1 MNDLKC
7 VFSIYPNLQGI
18 RKNGTFKNYYSY
30 IEMNTYDI
38 NCLIKNIILFINV
51 KEDNLKYSNKKIP
64 HKRLRNMQLYIL
76 GKLDFKYS
84 IYKKNIDNVNEYIFY
99 KKNNYNDILL
109 YIYILNKYKY
119 NFINKNKDFI
129 KKMAIEYYLFKIKF
143 KNNISD
149 NEFFIAIFFNFY
161 IKQIKDEI
169 IKKYGMDITYDF
181 KNYHEIYIFLKKK
194 NYINKFYTTIK
205 KNIITEYNRIKKKIS
220 LELEQNNS
228 IINLIKTHLIQFSLK
243 NKLNKKNFSKQ
254 DIEYINKILNKI
266 KNNEK

>member
-7 VFSIYPNLQGI
+7 VYSIYPNLEGI
-18 RKNGTFKNYYSY
+18 RKNGTFKNHYTY
-30 IEMNTYDI
+30 IETNTYEI
-38 NCLIKNIILFINV
+38 NCLIKNIISFINV
-51 KEDNLKYSNKKIP
+51 KEDNLKDSNKKIP
-64 HKRLRNMQLYIL
+64 NKSLRNMQLYIL
-76 GKLDFKYS
+76 RELDFKYS
-84 IYKKNIDNVNEYIFY
+84 IFFIENNTNEIIFY

-205 KNIITEYNRIKKKIS
+205 KNIIAEYNRIKKKIS
-220 LELEQNNS
+220 LELEQNNF
-228 IINLIKTHLIQFSLK
+228 IINLIKTSLKQFSLK
-243 NKLNKKNFSKQ
+243 NNIVFKKNFSKE